1 MTSVVWFRKCIRL
14 HDNEALVRACE
25 LGTGVVP
32 IFILDPHFV
41 EHDRIGVNQFSFF
54 LEGLIDLDEQ
64 LRKLGSQ
71 LVVLRGEPEA
81 VFEEIF
87 KGKHAFTAKTLLF
100 EQDTTP
106 YAVKR
111 DQAIETLA
119 NSNGV
124 AVRTFAGHTLLDI
137 KLLTAPNNSKNF
149 KIPTTNAAVEKL
161 IQKATIRQPLPVPKL
176 PKLNIK
182 GYTMFTLKELG
193 YEDEPGHTA
202 KGGEREG
209 LRILKEICSDKK
221 YVQTFNKTK
230 TSSTT
235 GHLPG
240 RLSTT
245 GMSPYLM
252 CGAISIRTVYHSV
265 SEVISKG
272 GHTKAPESLLGQ
284 LYFRELFYFL
294 GATTENFDKAKDN
307 KLCLEVPWDNTAS
320 YQTAWAEGK
329 TGYPFIDGLMRQ
341 LNETGWI
348 HHLGRHAV
356 ACFLT
361 RGDLWQ
367 NWTFGRD
374 VFHKKLIDAD
384 GSLNNANWMA
394 LAGVAPWSAPW
405 FRIYS
410 PIPDAKSSLNVG
422 VDGVWLKRFVPELN
436 DMPAKYI
443 YCPWTAPKDVQV
455 KAKCIIGKDYPA
467 PIVDHAKCRDANL
480 AKFKEALSARTK
492 KREGEKQ
499 LTGVAK
505 KAKKAGC

>member
-1 MTSVVWFRKCIRL
+1 MASIVWFRKCIRL

-25 LGTGVVP
+25 LGDSVVP

-41 EHDRIGVNQFSFF
+41 DTHRIGVNQFSFF
-54 LEGLIDLDEQ
+54 LQGLMDLDEQ

-71 LVVLRGEPEA
+71 LVVLRGSPET

-87 KGKHAFTAKTLLF
+87 RGKHPFVAKTLLF

-106 YAVKR
+106 YAVQR
-111 DQAIETLA
+111 DEAIAQLARKSCVDVQA
-119 NSNGV
+119 
-124 AVRTFAGHTLLDI
+124 FAGHTLLDI
-137 KLLTAPNNSKNF
+137 KQLTSHNNIDKGF
-149 KIPTTNAAVEKL
+149 KIPTTNGAVEKL

-176 PKLNIK
+176 PALTID
-182 GYTMFTLKELG
+182 GYAMFTLQELG
-193 YEDEPGHTA
+193 YKDAPGHTA
-202 KGGEREG
+202 KGGELEG
-209 LRILKEICSDKK
+209 LRILNEICGDTH
-221 YVQTFNKTK
+221 YVRTFNKTK

-235 GHLPG
+235 GHIPG

-252 CGAISIRTVYHSV
+252 CGAVSIRTVYHSV
-265 SEVISKG
+265 KKVLSSG
-272 GHTKAPESLLGQ
+272 SHTKAPESLLGQ

-294 GATTENFDKAKDN
+294 GATADNFDKAKDN
-307 KLCLEVPWDNTAS
+307 KYCLEVPWDNVAS
-320 YQTAWAEGK
+320 YQAAWAEGR

-341 LNETGWI
+341 LHETGWI

-384 GSLNNANWMA
+384 GSLNNGNWMS

-405 FRIYS
+405 FRIYN
-410 PIPDAKSSLNVG
+410 PVPDAKSALNVG
-422 VDGVWLKRFVPELN
+422 MDGAWVKRFLPELK
-436 DMPAKYI
+436 DMPAKYV
-443 YCPWTAPKDVQV
+443 YCPWTAPIDVQA

-467 PIVDHAKCRDANL
+467 PIVDHAKSRDANL
-480 AKFKEALSARTK
+480 AKFKEALSARTM
-492 KREGEKQ
+492 KRDAEKSAS
-499 LTGVAK
+499 GAAK
-505 KAKKAGC
+505 KLKRG